1 MSTPSGLVIHGAGG
15 RMGQRLAAL
24 AGEVKS
30 LTLVGAVEAAGSPHL
45 GRDAGE
51 LAGIG
56 PIGVA
61 VDTRWPTGAAV
72 AIDFSVPAGTRAAL
86 AACRDARCALVI
98 GTTGLTD
105 DDQRAIDAAAAGIPI
120 LQAANMSLG
129 VNLLLALVAQ
139 VAAKLGDDY
148 DIEIVEAHHRFKQDA
163 PSGTA
168 LALAEAICAATGKT
182 IAADVVHGREGAPVK
197 RRRGEIGMHAMRLG
211 DVVGR
216 HTVHFAALGEE
227 IQIGHIASTRDVFA
241 RGALRAAAWLAGR
254 SPGRYTMRDV
264 LGL

>member
-30 LTLVGAVEAAGSPHL
+30 LKLVGAVEAAGSPHL

-98 GTTGLTD
+98 GTTGLAD
-105 DDQRAIDAAAAGIPI
+105 DDQHAIDAAAASIPV

-129 VNLLLALVAQ
+129 VNLLLALVGQ

-168 LALAEAICAATGKT
+168 LALAEAICTATDKT
-182 IAADVVHGREGAPVK
+182 IAADVVHGREGAAAK

-216 HTVHFAALGEE
+216 HTVHYATLGEE
-227 IQIGHIASTRDVFA
+227 IQIGHVASTRDVFA
-241 RGALRAAAWLAGR
+241 HGALRAAAWLAGR
-254 SPGRYTMRDV
+254 PAGRYTMRDV